1 MEHRAI
7 AAAPGVGCGYQRQ
20 LAELGVFLLAEP
32 DRRIRR
38 LIACLEDPEIT
49 SVGELGERLHLSL
62 ASLRRLCTRAFGQTP
77 KGLIRRYRFARM
89 LFALEH
95 RPYREW
101 RQFIDLAYCD
111 QSHFIRDCHCFLGM
125 APSHYLASRNDN
137 GRSGVSQVA

>member
-1 MEHRAI
+1 MEQSAI
-7 AAAPGVGCGYQRQ
+7 VAAHGAGCGYQRQ
-20 LAELGVFLLAEP
+20 LAELGVFQPAEP
-32 DRRIRR
+32 DWRVRQ
-38 LIACLEDPEIT
+38 LVAALEDPEIT
-49 SVGELGERLHLSL
+49 SVAELSAQLRLSL
-62 ASLRRLCTRAFGQTP
+62 ASLRRLCARAFGLTP

-89 LFALEH
+89 LLALEH

-137 GRSGVSQVA
+137 GRCGIAKVA